1 MYGQLVAFAKLFTV
15 LVASAGRFILLA
27 LSDASIE
34 SLALLLSPLTGALGA
49 DIGLVTVV
57 YRYIKLG
64 ATKVAGFLH
73 GLPPESEGNDGAGS
87 DTQIAVILQQ
97 IILIQNVPLK
107 LLHSFVPLLLVN
119 IPYSDT
125 VHAATT
131 ANDLGFLLRRQ
142 AIGQIAFMGN
152 NQKGGN

>member
-1 MYGQLVAFAKLFTV
+1 M

-34 SLALLLSPLTGALGA
+34 SLALLLSPLTVALRA

-73 GLPPESEGNDGAGS
+73 GLPPQCEGNDGARL
-87 DTQIAVILQQ
+87 DVQIAVILQQ
-97 IILIQNVPLK
+97 IILIQNVPFEI
-107 LLHSFVPLLLVN
+107 LHSFILFLLVN

-125 VHAATT
+125 VHATT
-131 ANDLGFLLRRQ
+131 AANDLGLLVRRQ
-142 AIGQIAFMGN
+142 AIGQIALMN
-152 NQKGGN
+152 DNQKSGY